1 MTTRTYY
8 RAALLLPLAVPA
20 LFAATLLLEN
30 EPPLLL
36 GIWVYLFGSLLVGG
50 IPYLLFAAGF
60 LVWSSD
66 RSDAQLRG
74 AVLLSP
80 IIYAALLMLCVVA
93 FLAVDG
99 TLASGWDG
107 FWGLGGFGVA
117 FGYAY
122 VLLAEFGRL
131 LLRPAPTAD
140 APVAA

>member
-20 LFAATLLLEN
+20 LLSVTLLLDN

-36 GIWVYLFGSLLVGG
+36 GIFVYLYGSLLIGG

-66 RSDAQLRG
+66 RSDAELRR
-74 AVLLSP
+74 AVLLAP
-80 IIYAALLMLCVVA
+80 LVYAGLLMVCVVA

-107 FWGLGGFGVA
+107 FWALGAFGVA

-122 VLLAEFGRL
+122 VLLAELGRL
-131 LLRPAPTAD
+131 LLRPDPSAA